1 MTILEQ
7 FHKEQ
12 EYNKAHQLFAPFDDD
27 EMGERLPGFFR
38 ADIVDEDGHE
48 CLDIIFDN
56 GEHFVYD
63 HVEQTIYH
71 VNRIPESFF
80 IHKFLEKVVYDFIV
94 EHNLQKGYFP
104 IYCVRNEV
112 SVSSF
117 IRLLPRHEEGIVDLP
132 NIMLPPSL
140 RKQGL
145 GLKLISDIYAV
156 CKRTGYRLILSM
168 MVESFYNRMVARGAA
183 SVDFETVEIN
193 DNTFFGKR

>member
-1 MTILEQ
+1 MTIIEQ
-7 FHKEQ
+7 FQKEQ
-12 EYNKAHQLFAPFDDD
+12 EYNKNHQLFAPFDDD
-27 EMGERLPGFFR
+27 EMGERLPGLFR

-48 CLDIIFDN
+48 CLNMIFDN

-63 HVEQTIYH
+63 HVEQTMYH
-71 VNRIPESFF
+71 VNRIPENFF

-94 EHNLQKGYFP
+94 EHNLQKGYLP

-117 IRLLPRHEEGIVDLP
+117 IRLLPRREEGIVDLP

-156 CKRTGYRLILSM
+156 CKRTGYRLVLSM
-168 MVESFYNRMVARGAA
+168 MVESFYNRMVARGAKII
-183 SVDFETVEIN
+183 DFETVEIN
-193 DNTFFGKR
+193 DDTIFGRI